1 MSKMM
6 IAPIGAQYGPM
17 LISFPQSDRFKCF
30 FEKPLPCGHGSV
42 ESVRYRAVTARE
54 RSFNHGISRDAGKL
68 SGIVRNILCLT
79 LLCITSLQAATKPNA
94 ETLRYQLNWPSGI
107 SLGEA
112 QLKTIPTEGNWKLEL
127 TMDAS
132 IPGFQVLDRFN
143 ATLNAALCSVEFS
156 RTAAHGNRKSKET
169 TTFDLAAAN
178 AQRKTDGGGT
188 TEFSTNSCPHDA
200 LGFLFYARQELISG
214 RVPPA
219 QMVYYGGPYD
229 VQFELM
235 GTQLIPI
242 GGTPTNSDK
251 YRVSFKGAASKA
263 TFEIFFARNESRTP
277 VLFRVP
283 FSLGTFSMELVP

>member
-1 MSKMM
+1 MSKVM
-6 IAPIGAQYGPM
+6 IAPK
-17 LISFPQSDRFKCF
+17 DRF
-30 FEKPLPCGHGSV
+30 
-42 ESVRYRAVTARE
+42 
-54 RSFNHGISRDAGKL
+54 
-68 SGIVRNILCLT
+68 LCLA

-132 IPGFQVLDRFN
+132 IPAFQILDRFN
-143 ATLNAALCSVEFS
+143 ATLNAGLCSVEFS
-156 RTAAHGNRKSKET
+156 RASAHGNRKSKET

-214 RVPPA
+214 RVPQA
-219 QMVYYGGPYD
+219 QIVYYGGPYD
-229 VQFELM
+229 VQFELL

-251 YRVSFKGAASKA
+251 YRVSFKGPASKA
-263 TFEIFFARNESRTP
+263 TFEVFFARNESRTP